1 MYYDS
6 AHENFGAWTGPKTQ
20 IKWMSFGVSKADF
33 NSARNYYFKTLVVY
47 FLHTGQTGWFTV
59 WANGE
64 QNSGKVNFVAD
75 SSLPFVQISF
85 IYRKTA
91 AKAWNWYQRWLW
103 SKWNTNFRLEHSVLK
118 NRTAFSEVPLLPEN
132 FYWND
137 PNGLVPFILQPDFPE
152 IFCKW

>member
-1 MYYDS
+1 MPTRVIDGARRERRRDGTGEES
-6 AHENFGAWTGPKTQ
+6 AAL
-20 IKWMSFGVSKADF
+20 VSRV
-33 NSARNYYFKTLVVY
+33 SRLRRCRARALLSLKLKKKRDCS
-47 FLHTGQTGWFTV
+47 QSTV

-103 SKWNTNFRLEHSVLK
+103 SKWKTNFRLEHSVLK
-118 NRTAFSEVPLLPEN
+118 NRTAFSEVPLLLEN